1 MNEQDYIS
9 YLELINEGHSQRS
22 AAKILGISRSTIQRY
37 IKKQLEVD
45 STRNS
50 IFNVQNQNNY
60 SNWQSKHKPSVAQV
74 DKVPRTL
81 FWDLESSLLE
91 GYFFRIWQENIPMRR
106 IKKQSHLLSASF
118 AYNNEPVQG
127 YRLTPEQVK
136 TGDDFD
142 VVCKAVEAINNCD
155 LMVTFNGKQFD
166 IKLLN
171 TRALFGDYLL

>member
-1 MNEQDYIS
+1 MNEQDYKE
-9 YLELINEGHSQRS
+9 YQDLINEGHSQRS

-37 IKKQLEVD
+37 IKKQLEVAGI
-45 STRNS
+45 RNS
-50 IFNVQNQNNY
+50 IFNVQNQDDY
-60 SNWQSKHKPSVAQV
+60 TAWQSKPKPSVAQG
-74 DKVPRTL
+74 DKVLRTL

-118 AYNNEPVQG
+118 AYNNDAVQG

-142 VVCKAVEAINNCD
+142 IVCKS
-155 LMVTFNGKQFD
+155 
-166 IKLLN
+166 
-171 TRALFGDYLL
+171 